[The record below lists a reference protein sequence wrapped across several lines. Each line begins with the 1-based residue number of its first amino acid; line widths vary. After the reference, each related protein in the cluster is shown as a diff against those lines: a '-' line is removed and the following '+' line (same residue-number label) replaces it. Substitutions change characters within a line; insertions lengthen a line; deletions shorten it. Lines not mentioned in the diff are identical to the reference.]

1 MNIKCSTV
9 SNLGKGIY
17 SIFTFGWFMFLL
29 LSFSHM
35 SETGN
40 MHMVTCACNIRV
52 RDTALIS

>member
-52 RDTALIS
+52 